1 VSTEAPSTLERSLRT
16 IRESADA
23 AVVRSAIMDLGYETS
38 GEAYPVLI
46 EQLDDPNQG
55 IQHAAVISLGRYG
68 KPEAIEDLVKPK
80 IFRSSNSNIRWA
92 AVAAV
97 GKLGDFRVIDHLL
110 KAVEDPEWIV
120 RTQAVTELMGKVREV
135 IARRDVKL
143 ARILVHMFGLENEE
157 IVSLAI
163 DGFQELGLDSL
174 PLLHESLNN
183 SSATIRANAAR
194 ALGNLK
200 ACQTTPYLLALLK
213 DEDWTVRASA
223 AEALGKIQDIS
234 SLEPL
239 VAMIQDNVEKV
250 QDKAAEAIVGF
261 GRQATI
267 SLLNALNLERDKF
280 AQRAFIKCLGKIA
293 DAKSIPS
300 LAGYLRSSYF
310 IVRQAAVS
318 ALVRFGHSVASLLV
332 PMLSYNTSDIS
343 TLKSDAA
350 ENTQPE
356 LQLRA
361 IKALGG
367 LEDHR
372 AVHLLKAIVAESLP
386 DVQEAATAALSQ
398 IGCAAWGRC
407 YALRVI
413 AEVGDAS
420 LVPKILPSL
429 KDDSDNVRF
438 EAVRAL
444 AKLGGASELKD
455 LLPLVRKDRADFIRA
470 EVIRVVKRMGT
481 SHPEL
486 LEIGLRGLKD
496 PSRDVRSQSV
506 RLVAG
511 FLDKETIGPLLAV
524 MSDPHWSVRESV
536 EIALLNFG
544 KDVVDPLIQS
554 LESKV
559 WTTRFRAARLLG
571 EIGDARAIPA
581 LEKALAR
588 PREQKSV
595 KDNVEAALRKLRSS
609 QS

>member
-16 IRESADA
+16 IRESSDA

-68 KPEAIEDLVKPK
+68 KPEAIEELIKPK
-80 IFRSSNSNIRWA
+80 IFRSTNSNIRWA
-92 AVAAV
+92 AVSAV
-97 GKLGDFRVIDHLL
+97 GKLGDYRVIDHLL

-135 IARRDVKL
+135 IARRDIKL

-157 IVSLAI
+157 IVGLAI
-163 DGFQELGLDSL
+163 DGFRELGLDSL
-174 PLLHESLNN
+174 PLLHEALNN
-183 SSATIRANAAR
+183 SSATIRANSAR

-200 ACQTTPYLLALLK
+200 ACQTTPYLLALLR
-213 DEDWTVRASA
+213 DEDGNVRASA
-223 AEALGKIQDIS
+223 AEALGKIQDVS

-261 GRQATI
+261 GRQATV

-280 AQRAFIKCLGKIA
+280 AQRAFIKCLGQIA
-293 DAKSIPS
+293 DSKSIPS

-318 ALVRFGHSVASLLV
+318 ALVRFGPSVAPLLV

-343 TLKSDAA
+343 TLKTDAA
-350 ENTQPE
+350 EKTQPE

-372 AVHLLKAIVAESLP
+372 AVHLLKRIVAESLP
-386 DVQEAATAALSQ
+386 DVQEAATAALFQ

-407 YALRVI
+407 CALRVI
-413 AEVGDAS
+413 ADVGDAS
-420 LVPKILPSL
+420 LVPRILPSL
-429 KDDSDNVRF
+429 NDDSDNVRF

-444 AKLGGASELKD
+444 AKLGGPSALKD

-486 LEIGLRGLKD
+486 LEIGLKGLKD

-511 FLDKETIGPLLAV
+511 FLDKTTIGPLLAV
-524 MSDPHWSVRESV
+524 MSDPHWSVRESA
-536 EIALLNFG
+536 EIALMNFG
-544 KDVVDPLIQS
+544 KDVVDPLILS
-554 LESKV
+554 LESKI

-571 EIGDARAIPA
+571 EIGDPRAIPA
-581 LEKALAR
+581 LEKASTR
-588 PREQKSV
+588 RREQKDV
-595 KDNVEAALRKLRSS
+595 RKNIEAALRKLR
-609 QS
+609 QG